1 MDEIERQ
8 VVLPKDAQPLA
19 SYGRNYAYFDN
30 SNVVA
35 TYLIPLAPPTVG
47 DGCEVMLENASS
59 RPCTEEEVAE
69 GTTAKDTET
78 VAGKRRWFGSSNNL
92 PFISDGGCA
101 QVNIT
106 YDATAH
112 RMLSITCNGVG

>member
-19 SYGRNYAYFDN
+19 SYGRNYAFSN
-30 SNVVA
+30 ESNVVA
-35 TYLIPLAPPTVG
+35 TYLIPLPAPAVG
-47 DGCEVMLENASS
+47 EGCKVMLENASS
-59 RPCTEEEVAE
+59 RPCTKEEIAE

-78 VAGKRRWFGSSNNL
+78 VAGKRRWFGSSNDL

-101 QVNIT
+101 EVNIT
-106 YDATAH
+106 YDTTAH
-112 RMLSITCNGVG
+112 RMLSVTCNGTG